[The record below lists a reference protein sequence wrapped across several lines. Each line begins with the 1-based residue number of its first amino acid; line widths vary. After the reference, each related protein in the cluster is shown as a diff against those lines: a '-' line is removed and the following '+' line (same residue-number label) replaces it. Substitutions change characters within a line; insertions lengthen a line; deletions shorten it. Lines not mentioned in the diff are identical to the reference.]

1 LNEIINLTITDVVCK
16 HTTVIWGVPPSLLH
30 KLIFKIHIVTPIA
43 NDYHSLPGFQA
54 VTFLSHHKEIIKN
67 D

>member
-1 LNEIINLTITDVVCK
+1 
-16 HTTVIWGVPPSLLH
+16 VPPSLLH